1 MQTGY
6 EGGERRALASLAVVV
21 LLLIAVFIVVP
32 IIELYVIIKVG
43 GSIGTGPTIFLLLLD
58 SILGSLLLRSQGRSA
73 WVALNRA
80 LAESRIPA
88 KEVLDGVLIIFG
100 GALLLTPGFITDI
113 FGLLLL
119 IPPTRAIVRGFLK
132 RFVGTRYTA
141 GPRAAAWGYGRVQDR
156 RARRGAR
163 GPEPTQGPGRVADQE
178 PLRQDPIFGD
188 FDWANP
194 ERGPK
199 PDDIEGTAH
208 EVRDDDGLPPGEG
221 RGSFPG

>member
-1 MQTGY
+1 M
-6 EGGERRALASLAVVV
+6 
-21 LLLIAVFIVVP
+21 
-32 IIELYVIIKVG
+32 
-43 GSIGTGPTIFLLLLD
+43 D
-58 SILGSLLLRSQGRSA
+58 SILGALLLRSQGRSA

-132 RFVGTRYTA
+132 RFVGGRFTA
-141 GPRAAAWGYGRVQDR
+141 GPRAAAWGYGRVQGR
-156 RARRGAR
+156 RARPAGPSRRRAR
-163 GPEPTQGPGRVADQE
+163 AVSPTQSRFARTRSSGTSTGR
-178 PLRQDPIFGD
+178 
-188 FDWANP
+188 NP
-194 ERGPK
+194 ERGPQ

-221 RGSFPG
+221 RGELPGHERG